1 METHNSVLAYLG
13 NTEFDDSVSWQN
25 IHKFSLHN
33 TELQNCHLTCHFMFQ
48 VDYKAVFETENDG
61 SEWFLFKERTSDAP
75 PRGGGGVGGAHITK
89 LESRNKRLGF
99 CRKPEC
105 WQRWWL
111 ANLKWKIV
119 PKLGSSTEVW
129 AVSLRVIGTWD
140 CQLQRSAGGTKTTW
154 WLIFY
159 DDVCH
164 VEDP

>member
-1 METHNSVLAYLG
+1 MIRYPDRTYISFRCIIRSSRSAIWRAILCFKWIIARFLKLKTMVLNDFCL
-13 NTEFDDSVSWQN
+13 
-25 IHKFSLHN
+25 KK
-33 TELQNCHLTCHFMFQ
+33 ELLMP
-48 VDYKAVFETENDG
+48 
-61 SEWFLFKERTSDAP
+61 LP
-75 PRGGGGVGGAHITK
+75 GGGEGGAHLTK

-164 VEDP
+164 VICWRSLMGVNG